1 MQPARTITKDSIPPD
16 GWVSY
21 RKRTLTRARRM
32 QGPFTVQTREGLVTC
47 LDGWLAIDAHGFP
60 YPVHVQEF
68 DAIYEL
74 AEPDPAGT
82 AVAS

>member
-1 MQPARTITKDSIPPD
+1 MP
-16 GWVSY
+16 
-21 RKRTLTRARRM
+21 
-32 QGPFTVQTREGLVTC
+32 GPFTVQTREGLVTC

-74 AEPDPAGT
+74 AEPDPAGSGGT
-82 AVAS
+82 LAATS